1 MFIYILHS
9 HLQVLMLRLKKNE
22 KFFSNRFA
30 ILEQCHFSIK
40 RLKLFGRIW
49 FIRRV
54 DLLKIFF
61 IRISMKLSFKFCTCL
76 ANFMNHTVIC
86 IIDIIINTRAI
97 NVKQFITYLVY
108 DSWKVP
114 RFLSQQYFF
123 FEQLTGRI
131 IHQKIN
137 QNEISNLLLIEVF
150 IFFSTIIFFFL
161 KKIVISLQ
169 YFFLSLSLSLAHSLA
184 RSLPFSPSLSLSI
197 NLHPDAHA

>member
-150 IFFSTIIFFFL
+150 IFFSTIIFFSQKNSDFFTIFL
-161 KKIVISLQ
+161 P
-169 YFFLSLSLSLAHSLA
+169 LSLSLS